1 MAVTPV
7 AICWSPSQPEA
18 THPGSSFVVIGRS
31 GGRPAEDPRIAER
44 FVTAIAL
51 GQFVPGQ
58 RLPTERELAAMLSV
72 SRATARSSRLAGA
85 PSRRR

>member
-1 MAVTPV
+1 MTVRTTG
-7 AICWSPSQPEA
+7 E
-18 THPGSSFVVIGRS
+18 
-31 GGRPAEDPRIAER
+31 RIAER

-72 SRATARSSRLAGA
+72 SRATVREAIARLRGGGVRHGPPGPVRWHVRRRTAGA
-85 PSRRR
+85 PTPTR